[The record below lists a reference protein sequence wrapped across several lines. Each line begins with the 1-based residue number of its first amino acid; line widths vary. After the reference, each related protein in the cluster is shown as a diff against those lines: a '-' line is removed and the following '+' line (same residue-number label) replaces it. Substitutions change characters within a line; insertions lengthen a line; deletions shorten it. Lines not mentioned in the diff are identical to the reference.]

1 MANMIIDI
9 VKATSG
15 IDLSE
20 CDDSFPCLDGCVCW
34 FVGVTHD
41 GVKYRTV
48 KVIGNAIE
56 FYVNHPTT
64 QKVPNIRITLGV
76 VGKEYPLTPP
86 PALSTRSKTE
96 TETAAKTLVEFKGK
110 HTRFPDSDEDE
121 DKGAPLDKDILFYCA
136 NPKEWTKKLE
146 DKVAVFEKGESSSN
160 ISGMMGL
167 KIYEN
172 KRRKLL
178 RVESVGD
185 LIARKIDNHLRK
197 EMHAVKSDM
206 TMGSR
211 GDLTFTFQTSSMDC
225 IPEMKT
231 LTEFIVD
238 GCTYY
243 YMRLV

>member
-15 IDLSE
+15 IDLKASSMIVPTT
-20 CDDSFPCLDGCVCW
+20 DDGFW
-34 FVGVTHD
+34 FMNVPYNGVT
-41 GVKYRTV
+41 YRTV

-56 FYVNHPTT
+56 FYENHPTT
-64 QKVPNIRITLGV
+64 QKIPNIRITLGV

-110 HTRFPDSDEDE
+110 HTRFPDSDDE
-121 DKGAPLDKDILFYCA
+121 DILFYCA

-146 DKVAVFEKGESSSN
+146 DKGAPLDEGETSSRPNN
-160 ISGMMGL
+160 ISGMIGL
-167 KIYEN
+167 RIYEN

-178 RVESVGD
+178 RVESVD
-185 LIARKIDNHLRK
+185 ALLARKIDEHFRK
-197 EMHAVKSDM
+197 EMRAVKSDI
-206 TMGSR
+206 TMGPR
-211 GDLTFTFQTSSMDC
+211 GDLTFTFQTSSMEC

-231 LTEFIVD
+231 LTEFIVI
-238 GCTYY
+238 GCRYY
-243 YMRLV
+243 YMRVV

>member
-20 CDDSFPCLDGCVCW
+20 CDDSFPSSNGDGCW

-48 KVIGNAIE
+48 KVIGNTIE

-110 HTRFPDSDEDE
+110 HTRFPDTDE

-136 NPKEWTKKLE
+136 NPTEWKKKLE
-146 DKVAVFEKGESSSN
+146 DKGAPLDKGESSSN
-160 ISGMMGL
+160 ISGMIGL
-167 KIYEN
+167 RIYET
-172 KRRKLL
+172 KRKLL
-178 RVESVGD
+178 RVKSRDD
-185 LIARKIDNHLRK
+185 LLARKIDEHFRK
-197 EMHAVKSDM
+197 EMRAVKSDISV
-206 TMGSR
+206 GPR
-211 GDLTFTFQTSSMDC
+211 GDITFTFQTSSMEC
-225 IPEMKT
+225 IPVGGMFH
-231 LTEFIVD
+231 EFIVI
-238 GCTYY
+238 GCRYY
-243 YMRLV
+243 YKRV

>member
-1 MANMIIDI
+1 MIIDM
-9 VKATSG
+9 VKAIAG
-15 IDLSE
+15 IDLSK
-20 CDDSFPCLDGCVCW
+20 CDDIFPSSNGDGCW

-56 FYVNHPTT
+56 FYVNHPNT
-64 QKVPNIRITLGV
+64 QKEPNIRITLGV
-76 VGKEYPLTPP
+76 VGNEYPLTPP

-110 HTRFPDSDEDE
+110 HTRFPDTEE
-121 DKGAPLDKDILFYCA
+121 DKDILFYCA
-136 NPKEWTKKLE
+136 NPSEWTKKIE
-146 DKVAVFEKGESSSN
+146 DKGAHLDKGESSN

-167 KIYEN
+167 RIYEN

-185 LIARKIDNHLRK
+185 LLARKIDNHLRK
-197 EMHAVKSDM
+197 EMRAVKSDM

-211 GDLTFTFQTSSMDC
+211 GDLTFTFQTSSSAY
-225 IPEMKT
+225 IPAMKM
-231 LTEFIVD
+231 LTEFIVN
-238 GCTYY
+238 GYTYY
-243 YMRLV
+243 YMRTV

>member
-9 VKATSG
+9 VKAIAG
-15 IDLSE
+15 IDLSK
-20 CDDSFPCLDGCVCW
+20 CDDIFPSSNGDGCW

-110 HTRFPDSDEDE
+110 HTRFPDTDE
-121 DKGAPLDKDILFYCA
+121 DKGAPLDK
-136 NPKEWTKKLE
+136 
-146 DKVAVFEKGESSSN
+146 GESSSRPNN
-160 ISGMMGL
+160 ISGMIGL
-167 KIYEN
+167 RIYEN
-172 KRRKLL
+172 KRKLL
-178 RVESVGD
+178 RVKSRDD
-185 LIARKIDNHLRK
+185 LLARKIDEHFRK
-197 EMHAVKSDM
+197 EMRAVNSDI
-206 TMGSR
+206 TMGPR
-211 GDLTFTFQTSSMDC
+211 GDLTFTFQTSSMEC

-231 LTEFIVD
+231 LTEFIVI
-238 GCTYY
+238 GCRYY
-243 YMRLV
+243 YKRVV

>member
-1 MANMIIDI
+1 MATMQYSDLFTYESLAFSKSDVVYSNVTLLKDI
-9 VKATSG
+9 CKKKAGT
-15 IDLSE
+15 
-20 CDDSFPCLDGCVCW
+20 
-34 FVGVTHD
+34 THEEIHLNTTN
-41 GVKYRTV
+41 GKFTV
-48 KVIGNAIE
+48 PRPKA
-56 FYVNHPTT
+56 PA
-64 QKVPNIRITLGV
+64 
-76 VGKEYPLTPP
+76 
-86 PALSTRSKTE
+86 ALSTRSKTE
-96 TETAAKTLVEFKGK
+96 IETAAKTLVEFKGK

-121 DKGAPLDKDILFYCA
+121 DKCAPPL
-136 NPKEWTKKLE
+136 
-146 DKVAVFEKGESSSN
+146 EKGESSARPNN

-185 LIARKIDNHLRK
+185 LIARKIDEHFRK

-206 TMGSR
+206 NMGPR
-211 GDLTFTFQTSSMDC
+211 GDLTFTFQTSSMEC